1 MKILGVDTSNKMAS
15 VALFEDGKMLGEKF
29 SDDQKTHS
37 EKVLPLIDNLIKEL
51 GSSIKDIDRFV
62 VCTGP
67 GSFTGIRIGVS
78 LVKGMA
84 EGLKKDVI
92 GVTAL
97 EGLLNKI
104 DGNACAIIDARHDNV
119 YVQYRVD
126 GEYSKPDCI
135 NINELLE
142 ELKDKNMTFVGDATS
157 VHKEL
162 IESNKH
168 NINDKII
175 IQSVSDLINYALE
188 NNLQAF
194 APEEVNPVYL
204 RKAQPER

>member
-15 VALFEDGKMLGEKF
+15 VSLFEDGKMLGEKF

-51 GSSIKDIDRFV
+51 GSSIKDIDKFV

-97 EGLLNKI
+97 EGLLNKV

-119 YVQYRVD
+119 YVQYRDD

-142 ELKDKNMTFVGDATS
+142 ELKDKNMIFVGDATS

-162 IESNKH
+162 IESNNH

-175 IQSVSDLINYALE
+175 IQSVSD
-188 NNLQAF
+188 
-194 APEEVNPVYL
+194 
-204 RKAQPER
+204 